1 MSVKTLALEQDNELR
16 EMIRKAALL
25 NAVSHDGKAQA
36 GAMVGKILGEK
47 QELRTRVKEL
57 SGVINSVVNEVNSLS
72 LSEQK
77 VIVEKNWPETQKK
90 EKPEEKRLTALPNA
104 DKYKQIVTRFS
115 PNPDCV
121 LHLGSSR
128 AILLSHEYARTYN
141 GKFILRFEDTDPKI
155 KKPALEFYETIKK
168 DLQWLGVKVDEEYI
182 QSDRLPIYYE
192 HVEKLVGLGAAY
204 VCECPAEV
212 FHTITLARQA
222 CPCRELPAS
231 EQFERWHKMLDGGY
245 KEGQAVVRIKTE
257 LDHPNPAVRD
267 WPALRIIDTKK
278 YPHPRVGSKYTL
290 WPLYNLAAGIDDHL
304 MGMTHIIRGKEHY
317 TNMIRQKYMYTAL
330 GWEYPEAIHYG
341 RLKITGA
348 FLSKSK
354 IVAGI
359 KDGTYA
365 GYDDP
370 RLGTFAA
377 LRKRGITPDAIK
389 KMIVDVGIKSNDVT
403 LSWENLYAY
412 NRKILDASSNRY
424 FFVSE
429 PIELKVSGLPK
440 AFTSKLPLHPEKPER
455 GFREYTVTPTGTDD
469 SVSFWI
475 AKKDALNM
483 EQGKII
489 RLMEL
494 FNVETQKVDKQA
506 TIDAVEPKLISV
518 EAKFSSES
526 YEDVRKIKAQLIQW
540 IPKGTEYP
548 CEVIL
553 QDASKVEGFAEN
565 ECKKLKPDMVIQF
578 ERFGF
583 NRVDAINEK
592 MVAYYAHK

>member
-1 MSVKTLALEQDNELR
+1 MALEQDNDLKDL
-16 EMIRKAALL
+16 IRKAALL

-57 SGVINSVVNEVNSLS
+57 SSVINIVVNEVNSLS
-72 LSEQK
+72 LAEQK
-77 VIVEKNWPETQKK
+77 AIVEKNWPETQKK
-90 EKPEEKRLTALPNA
+90 EKPEEKHLPPLPNA
-104 DKYKQIVTRFS
+104 DKYKKIVTRFS

-121 LHLGSSR
+121 LHLGSAR
-128 AILLSHEYARTYN
+128 AILLSHEYARMYN

-155 KKPALEFYETIKK
+155 KKPSLEFYDSIRS
-168 DLQWLGVKVDEEYI
+168 DLKWLGCKVDEEYI

-192 HVEKLVGLGAAY
+192 YTEKLIGCGAAY
-204 VCECPAEV
+204 VCECPSEE
-212 FHTITLARQA
+212 FRKITIARQA
-222 CPCRELPAS
+222 CPCRDLPAS
-231 EQFERWHKMLDGGY
+231 EQLERWHRMLNGGY
-245 KEGQAVVRIKTE
+245 KEGQAVVRVKTE

-278 YPHPRVGSKYTL
+278 YPHPRVGSKYIV

-317 TNMIRQKYMYTAL
+317 TNMVRQKYMYTAL

-359 KDGTYA
+359 KEGIYA
-365 GYDDP
+365 GFDDP

-377 LRKRGITPDAIK
+377 LRKRGITPEAIK

-403 LSWENLYAY
+403 LSWENLYSY
-412 NRKILDASSNRY
+412 NRKILDTSSNRY

-429 PIELKVSGLPK
+429 PIELKVTGLPK
-440 AFTSKLPLHPEKPER
+440 IFNAKLPLHPEKPER
-455 GFREYTVTPTGTDD
+455 GFREYTVTPRGDD
-469 SVSFWI
+469 NAASFWI
-475 AKKDALNM
+475 AKKDAQNM
-483 EQGKII
+483 TQGKIV

-494 FNVETQKVDKQA
+494 FNVEIQQVNTQA
-506 TIDAVEPKLISV
+506 TIDAVEPKIMSV
-518 EAKFSSES
+518 AAKFSSES

-540 IPKGTEYP
+540 IPKGTEFP
-548 CEVIL
+548 CQIIL
-553 QDASKVEGFAEN
+553 QDASVIEGFAEDA
-565 ECKKLKPDMVIQF
+565 CKKLKPDPVIQF

-583 NRVDAINEK
+583 CRVDKVNEK